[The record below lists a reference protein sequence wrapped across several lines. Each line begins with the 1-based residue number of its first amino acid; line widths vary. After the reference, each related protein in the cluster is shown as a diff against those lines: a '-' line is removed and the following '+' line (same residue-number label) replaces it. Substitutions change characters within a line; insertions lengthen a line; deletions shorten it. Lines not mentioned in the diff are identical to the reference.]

1 MTKMATPNKKKNK
14 KIDLLQV
21 NATERIQLIKKARET
36 FQMKLAEE
44 KLWQSLLN
52 VDNLTINGNTVY
64 SENEQLKGLSF

>member
-1 MTKMATPNKKKNK
+1 MATSNKKKNK
-14 KIDLLQV
+14 KIDLLQI
-21 NATERIQLIKKARET
+21 NATERTQLIKKAKEI

-64 SENEQLKGLSF
+64 SENEQLKGFSF